1 MELFMST
8 SISASSEA
16 NVESK
21 RPRRRL
27 PWSIVLAGLVILG
40 AVAYLIFANTQS
52 NAAYDMTVSQL
63 RQCNV
68 CVAQSVRVEGIVQK
82 GSIQRD
88 DTSQRLA
95 FVISDGSQN
104 LSVAYTG
111 VVPDIFN
118 SGIQVVVE
126 GHYAGQSS
134 AFQAQTLLTKC
145 PSKFTATTP
154 TP

>member
-1 MELFMST
+1 MST
-8 SISASSEA
+8 SISASSSEA
-16 NVESK
+16 NGEDQ
-21 RPRRRL
+21 RPHLRRL
-27 PWSIVLAGLVILG
+27 PWSFVLAGVVILA

-63 RQCNV
+63 RQCTS
-68 CVAQSVRVEGIVQK
+68 CSTQAVRVEGMVLK

-88 DTSQRLA
+88 EATQRLA
-95 FVISDGSQN
+95 FLISDGSQN

-118 SGIQVVVE
+118 AGIQVVVE
-126 GHYAGQSS
+126 GHYTGQSS
-134 AFQAQTLLTKC
+134 SFQAQTLLTKC
-145 PSKFTATTP
+145 PSKFTAATP